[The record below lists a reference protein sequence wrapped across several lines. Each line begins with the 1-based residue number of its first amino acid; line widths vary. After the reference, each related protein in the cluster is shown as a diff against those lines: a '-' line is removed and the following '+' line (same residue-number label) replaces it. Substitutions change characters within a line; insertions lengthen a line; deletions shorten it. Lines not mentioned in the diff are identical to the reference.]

1 MSVKIVSLSRGK
13 ESGKSTI
20 EATFMRDGVITPLK
34 VSAESKPA
42 VYEQINSLLST
53 EGLDI
58 VEIAT
63 ELFNL
68 MSPEAKV
75 QEQIKSSFFL
85 SGSLSL
91 RNGKIYFGEERL
103 EDTLAT
109 HMLSLLDDSNA
120 PKDEKMWRSYVK
132 FLDNMYQNVN
142 PEIREQLFRWMN
154 YENQSGNAFAI
165 TEDGCIVG
173 YKGCQGTVL
182 EPMSKFTGYAIVDG
196 AEYNGHIPNKVG
208 SVVQM
213 PRSAV
218 THDPSVGCSQ
228 GLHVGTRD
236 YATSWAPILLLV
248 KVNPRDVVSVPFEC
262 SSQKMRV
269 CEYTVLKVTDTS
281 SEHRMYYGSENDV
294 VDGEELTSSQAY
306 GLLGSDIYVECETGE
321 DFTGTVTDVGEDG
334 EVFITLVDA
343 DEESYEIPLS
353 QVTYWEHLSEDVDAE
368 EEDVEDEDNCSCNN
382 DNNFEYLF
390 DLVDDAFESGE
401 TVKVEYGGGKIFTG
415 IVSEVYDVAGKDPG
429 VIIRNED
436 TSEVKHIKFYRI
448 EGWDTLGEDELCA
461 CCEED
466 GECSVENSEFKHIL
480 ELEIDSVVIVG
491 YTDIQGKLK
500 AVAGTLVDIEKCDM
514 EITIENDSGQKTI
527 VGFESVVS
535 IQLTN

>member
-165 TEDGCIVG
+165 TEDGCIIG

-196 AEYNGHIPNKVG
+196 VEYNGHIPNKVG

-236 YATSWAPILLLV
+236 YATLWAPILLLV

-269 CEYTVLKVTDTS
+269 CEYTVLKVTDAS
-281 SEHRMYYGSENDV
+281 DEHRMYYGSENDV
-294 VDGEELTSSQAY
+294 VDGEELTSIEAY
-306 GLLGSDIYVECETGE
+306 DLLGSKIYVECETGE
-321 DFTGTVTDVGEDG
+321 EFTGTVTDVGEDG
-334 EVFITLVDA
+334 EVFITLVDS
-343 DEESYEIPLS
+343 DEEVYEIPLS
-353 QVTYWEHLSEDVDAE
+353 QVTYWEYVTEYLDDE
-368 EEDVEDEDNCSCNN
+368 EFEDNCPC
-382 DNNFEYLF
+382 DDFEELF
-390 DLVDDAFESGE
+390 DLAWDALESGE
-401 TVKVEYGGGKIFTG
+401 TVEVEYGGGKTFSGT
-415 IVSEVYDVAGKDPG
+415 VSEVYDVAGKDPG

-448 EGWDTLGEDELCA
+448 EGWETSGEDELCPL
-461 CCEED
+461 CED
-466 GECSVENSEFKHIL
+466 LGECLVEKSEFKHIF
-480 ELEIDSVVIVG
+480 ELEIGSVVIVG

-500 AVAGTLVDIEKCDM
+500 AVAGKLVDIEKCDM
-514 EITIENDSGQKTI
+514 EITIENDAGQKTI

-535 IQLTN
+535 VQLTN